1 MTALRETPMR
11 TTVLVLSVI
20 TLLAACDAQF
30 QWGLFLG
37 VDAHRARGDID
48 HLRSPR
54 GARTV
59 DPATGQVTLVQEI
72 NANLKTT
79 W

>member
-30 QWGLFLG
+30 QRGLFLG
-37 VDAHRARGDID
+37 LDAHRARGDID
-48 HLRSPR
+48 LRYPR

-59 DPATGQVTLVQEI
+59 DPARGQVTLVQEI
-72 NANLKTT
+72 NAKVKTT